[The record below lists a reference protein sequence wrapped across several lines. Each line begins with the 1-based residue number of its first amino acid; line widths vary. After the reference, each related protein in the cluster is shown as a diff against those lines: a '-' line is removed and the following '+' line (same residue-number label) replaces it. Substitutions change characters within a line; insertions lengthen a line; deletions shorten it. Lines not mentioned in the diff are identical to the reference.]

1 MSLGS
6 SIVNDQFICLHTIT
20 YMLHD
25 MIIMEYAYHTQW
37 GISSNG
43 RAPA

>member
-1 MSLGS
+1 MISLFVYTQS
-6 SIVNDQFICLHTIT
+6 H

-37 GISSNG
+37 GISSKG